1 MQYFYDHY
9 AKYDPNR
16 KIEVTI
22 AADSIYETAMSLDI
36 PSMQKEILL
45 IQGKEVTDR
54 LNGTVILCND
64 IEKDGIQIILSQH
77 AFLHKDDGL
86 TLVGTVNHEFTHA
99 NDFID
104 FAYGMYW
111 MLFLKLLNNRNKE
124 RIICMKIELLKG
136 KEIAIVSS
144 NEKIITDTQSA
155 LDLVMTV
162 KYETGTNKIIM
173 EKRNIAAEFFVL
185 SSGMAGEILQKF
197 INYHIKIAIYGDY
210 SKYTSKPLKDFIY
223 ESNKG
228 KDVFFVATLDEAID
242 MLTR

>member
-1 MQYFYDHY
+1 
-9 AKYDPNR
+9 
-16 KIEVTI
+16 
-22 AADSIYETAMSLDI
+22 
-36 PSMQKEILL
+36 
-45 IQGKEVTDR
+45 
-54 LNGTVILCND
+54 
-64 IEKDGIQIILSQH
+64 
-77 AFLHKDDGL
+77 
-86 TLVGTVNHEFTHA
+86 
-99 NDFID
+99 
-104 FAYGMYW
+104 
-111 MLFLKLLNNRNKE
+111 
-124 RIICMKIELLKG
+124 MKIELLRE
-136 KEIAIVSS
+136 KEIAVVSS

-173 EKRNIAAEFFVL
+173 EKQNIADEFFVL

-228 KDVFFVATLDEAID
+228 KDVFFVSTLDEAVD